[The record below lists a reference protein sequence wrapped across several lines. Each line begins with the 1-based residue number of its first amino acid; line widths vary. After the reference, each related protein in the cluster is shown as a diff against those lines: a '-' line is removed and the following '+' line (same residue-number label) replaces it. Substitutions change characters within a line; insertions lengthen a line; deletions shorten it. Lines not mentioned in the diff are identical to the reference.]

1 MTFRTV
7 DLEEHDAS
15 RRQLERDRLAD
26 CPEWKPFSVDER
38 RDEERAAGALPA
50 ARDVTGT
57 RVGARARRRPSAG
70 RP

>member
-26 CPEWKPFSVDER
+26 CPEWKPLSVDER
-38 RDEERAAGALPA
+38 RDAGA
-50 ARDVTGT
+50 G
-57 RVGARARRRPSAG
+57 RRCSSGGPRRHGDSS
-70 RP
+70 RR